1 MPYAY
6 FTEAGQLLVIAT
18 AQANYPD
25 PAIIEVTVPD
35 NTLPNAIYLDLM
47 TMTVEQRQPFDVNVS
62 YNAISGLPAGTSL
75 IMGDNIHVVEDGTAE
90 FDADTAETIYVTLS
104 HPHYLDQ
111 YVAVP
116 TGPEAA

>member
-6 FTEAGQLLVIAT
+6 FTEAGQLLVIAS

-25 PAIIEVTVPD
+25 PTIIEVAVAEGTM
-35 NTLPNAIYLDLM
+35 PNAIYLELA
-47 TMTVEQRQPFDVNVS
+47 TMTVKQRQPFDLSVS
-62 YNAISGLPAGTSL
+62 HNRIGGLPAGTSL
-75 IMGDNIHVVEDGTAE
+75 VMGDTKHVIEDGTAE
-90 FDADTAETIYVTLS
+90 FEADTVETIYVNLS

-116 TGPEAA
+116 TGPETP

>member
-6 FTEAGQLLVIAT
+6 FTEAGQLLVIAS
-18 AQANYPD
+18 AQTNYPD
-25 PAIIEVTVPD
+25 PTIIEIAVPD
-35 NTLPNAIYLDLM
+35 NTLPNAIYLDLDAM
-47 TMTVEQRQPFDVNVS
+47 AVAQRQPFNLTVT

-75 IMGDNIHVVEDGTAE
+75 IIGDSIHVVEDGTAE

-116 TGPEAA
+116 TGPEAV

>member
-6 FTEAGQLLVIAT
+6 FTEAGQLLVIAS
-18 AQANYPD
+18 AQADYPD
-25 PAIIEVTVPD
+25 RTIIEVEVPD
-35 NTLPNAIYLDLM
+35 KTLPNAIYLDLE
-47 TMTVEQRQPFDVNVS
+47 TMTVEQRQPFDLTVS

-75 IMGDNIHVVEDGTAE
+75 IVGDGIHVIEDGTAE
-90 FDADTAETIYVTLS
+90 FDADTAETIYVNLS

-116 TGPEAA
+116 TGPEAT

>member
-6 FTEAGQLLVIAT
+6 FTEAGQLLVIAS
-18 AQANYPD
+18 AQVNYPD
-25 PAIIEVTVPD
+25 PGVFQVEVPEGTM
-35 NTLPNAIYLDLM
+35 PNAIYLDFNA
-47 TMTVEQRQPFDVNVS
+47 MTVEQRQPFNLTVT

-75 IMGDNIHVVEDGTAE
+75 IIGDSIHVVEDGTAE

-104 HPHYLDQ
+104 HPHYLEQ

-116 TGPEAA
+116 TGPEAV